1 MDATLQNT
9 VNGLV
14 TSEMAQG
21 LVTGVTSNVTTVL
34 PYAFGLMAIV
44 IAWSFAKK
52 FLHSG
57 K

>member
-1 MDATLQNT
+1 MDASLQNT

-14 TSEMAQG
+14 TAEMAQG
-21 LVTGVTSNVTTVL
+21 LVTGVTTNISTVL

-44 IAWSFAKK
+44 IAWGYARK